1 MAALVIDTQS
11 LRLQWIRWH
20 IVASFLSA
28 RYGDLNVGAHG
39 GDAAHGAR
47 SWLWGGRPVGSIQL

>member
-20 IVASFLSA
+20 TVASFLSA
-28 RYGDLNVGAHG
+28 RYGDLNVRSHG

-47 SWLWGGRPVGSIQL
+47 SWLGRGGPVGSIQL